1 MGQDIAERVQQI
13 VAEQLGIPR
22 GEVRASA
29 SFAELG
35 ADSLAVV
42 ELLLAVEE
50 TFDLEIAE
58 AEASQLRTVGDAIG
72 HIVTV
77 RRRQA
82 Q

>member
-1 MGQDIAERVQQI
+1 MGHDIAERVQQI

-22 GEVRASA
+22 AEVTTSA

-50 TFDLEIAE
+50 AFDLEITDADTL
-58 AEASQLRTVGDAIG
+58 QLRTVGDAIG
-72 HIVTV
+72 HVMTV
-77 RRRQA
+77 RRREA

>member
-1 MGQDIAERVQQI
+1 MGHDIAERVQQI

-22 GEVRASA
+22 AEVSTRA

-50 TFDLEIAE
+50 AFDLEISDADTL
-58 AEASQLRTVGDAIG
+58 QLRTVGDAIS
-72 HIVTV
+72 HVMTV
-77 RRRQA
+77 RRREA